1 MPPNRHA
8 VLSASSSHRWLH
20 CNPSARLEQEFEDR
34 ETEAAAEGTA
44 AHALAEH
51 KLRKAL
57 KMRSRKPV
65 SKYDSDE
72 MDAYTDGYVEFV
84 LEALEE
90 ARQDCPDPKVF
101 IEQRLDFS
109 CYVPDGFG
117 TGDCLIVVDKLL
129 HIIDLKYGQG
139 VLVDATENPQMML
152 YALGALRIFDY
163 LYDIESVSM
172 TIYQPRRENVST
184 WVDSH
189 IPVQPRAL
197 RVCAYARVSS
207 GKDAMLHSLSAQVSY
222 YSNLIQN
229 HSGWFYC
236 GVYSDEAMTGTKS
249 QRDDFQRMIEDCR
262 KGKIDLIITK
272 SISRFARNTVTLLQI
287 VRELKSIGI
296 DVYFEEQHIHTISAD
311 GELMMTILASYAQEE
326 SLSASENQKCRV
338 RKAFENG
345 ELINLR
351 FLFGYSITADGVQIN
366 EKEAAVVRE
375 IFSRFNGGESM
386 SSISR
391 DLNARGYRG
400 ALGGKW
406 CAERMRNTLSNEKY
420 LGNALLQKRYRNNH
434 IEKKLVA
441 NKGELPMYYAEGTH
455 EPIIDSATFEQAQER
470 LRKIAQ
476 QTANRKKPSRSAF
489 SGLIRCGICGNTY
502 KRVTYRGR
510 HFWNCTTFQ
519 TKGKSECTAKKIP
532 EDTLVALALEVLG
545 IDRLSTK
552 VVKSKITE
560 IRAEKS
566 NVVVFCMEDGSEIVK
581 RWKDR
586 SRAESWTPEMKE

>member
-1 MPPNRHA
+1 MER
-8 VLSASSSHRWLH
+8 V
-20 CNPSARLEQEFEDR
+20 
-34 ETEAAAEGTA
+34 
-44 AHALAEH
+44 
-51 KLRKAL
+51 
-57 KMRSRKPV
+57 
-65 SKYDSDE
+65 
-72 MDAYTDGYVEFV
+72 VE
-84 LEALEE
+84 
-90 ARQDCPDPKVF
+90 R
-101 IEQRLDFS
+101 
-109 CYVPDGFG
+109 
-117 TGDCLIVVDKLL
+117 
-129 HIIDLKYGQG
+129 
-139 VLVDATENPQMML
+139 VDAL
-152 YALGALRIFDY
+152 
-163 LYDIESVSM
+163 
-172 TIYQPRRENVST
+172 
-184 WVDSH
+184 
-189 IPVQPRAL
+189 IPAQPRAL
-197 RVCAYARVSS
+197 RVCAYARVST

-222 YSNLIQN
+222 YSKMIQSHN
-229 HSGWFYC
+229 GWMYC
-236 GVYSDEAMTGTKS
+236 GVYSDEAVTGTK
-249 QRDDFQRMIEDCR
+249 RERAGFQHMIEECR
-262 KGKIDLIITK
+262 QGNIDLVITK
-272 SISRFARNTVTLLQI
+272 SISRFARNTVTLLQT
-287 VRELKSIGI
+287 VRELKNLGV
-296 DVYFEEQHIHTISAD
+296 DVFFEEQHIHTMSAD

-326 SLSASENQKCRV
+326 SLSASENQKWRV

-345 ELINLR
+345 EILNLR
-351 FLFGYSITADGVQIN
+351 FLFGYDITPDGIQVN
-366 EKEAAVVRE
+366 EKDAAIVRE
-375 IFSRFNGGESM
+375 IFARFNGGESM
-386 SSISR
+386 SSICR
-391 DLNARGYRG
+391 DLDARGHKG
-400 ALGGKW
+400 VLGGTW

-441 NKGELPMYYAEGTH
+441 NKGELTMYYAEGTH

-586 SRAESWTPEMKE
+586 SRAESWTPEMKEQARQRALQARRKKE

>member
-1 MPPNRHA
+1 MAPNRHA

-20 CNPSARLEQEFEDR
+20 CNPSARLEQEFEDW

-51 KLRKAL
+51 KLRKTL

-65 SKYDSDE
+65 SKYGSDE

-90 ARQDCPDPKVF
+90 ARQLCSDPKVL

-117 TGDCLIVVDKLL
+117 TGDCLIVADKLL

-152 YALGALRIFDY
+152 YALGALRIFDC

-184 WVDSH
+184 WVNSH

-207 GKDAMLHSLSAQVSY
+207 GKDVMLHSLSAQVSY

-229 HSGWFYC
+229 HSGWLYC

-272 SISRFARNTVTLLQI
+272 NISRFARNTVTLLQI

-406 CAERMRNTLSNEKY
+406 FAERMRNTLSNEKY

-532 EDTLVALALEVLG
+532 EDKLVALALEVLG

>member
-20 CNPSARLEQEFEDR
+20 CNPSARLEQKFEDR

-109 CYVPDGFG
+109 CYVPDGLG

-189 IPVQPRAL
+189 IPAQPRDL

-272 SISRFARNTVTLLQI
+272 SISRFARNTVTLHKT
-287 VRELKSIGI
+287 VRELK
-296 DVYFEEQHIHTISAD
+296 
-311 GELMMTILASYAQEE
+311 
-326 SLSASENQKCRV
+326 SLSASENQKWRV

-366 EKEAAVVRE
+366 EKEAVIVRE

-391 DLNARGYRG
+391 DLNAKGYRG

-441 NKGELPMYYAEGTH
+441 NRGELPMYYAEGTH

-476 QTANRKKPSRSAF
+476 QTAGRKKPSRSAF
-489 SGLIRCGICGNTY
+489 SELICRGIL
-502 KRVTYRGR
+502 RQ
-510 HFWNCTTFQ
+510 H
-519 TKGKSECTAKKIP
+519 
-532 EDTLVALALEVLG
+532 L
-545 IDRLSTK
+545 
-552 VVKSKITE
+552 
-560 IRAEKS
+560 
-566 NVVVFCMEDGSEIVK
+566 
-581 RWKDR
+581 
-586 SRAESWTPEMKE
+586 